1 MSPTPKND
9 PAVRA
14 AEMAQ
19 KAFVCGVIATL
30 AIGLTSAAGP
40 LAARMLQLPTG
51 KPVGVVAF
59 DCIIQANAPIAA
71 EKSAFFLTYAV
82 SPEAI
87 AYDILWAEPCW
98 ETVNFPC
105 PPAGLSVHAGVDT
118 FSARHT
124 PNNVDWTHSLP
135 TVARGVFTHTCNNY
149 PVDESRFAL
158 QESLARRLKTEDIP
172 ALESALPGMSLA
184 SASRSTI
191 GEPLPD
197 RPGRPAT
204 NVIISAH
211 SPDTTQLTLSTEHPS
226 DVREFGYS
234 FVEGKLTTLL
244 GVLNETTV
252 PVGGFEIR
260 AASPEFPQG
269 AIITQLP
276 ARRHPGGRVVLV
288 TFSPEQ
294 LGEVDVDLPNEITVK
309 EQYRHGLAQ
318 GADLLRRATISNY
331 RTLPS
336 MPSPEAI
343 GSVFTTDPL
352 FGREQEFRKILA
364 SHWMHP
370 TDTVPEA
377 DAAWLETFA
386 ADCERLIATESRLP
400 IRLKLRFM
408 SIASDLITGHH
419 DRAET
424 IGFQAYLAELRGIG
438 LADIADRAAVQF
450 ASIREDWGN
459 ID

>member
-1 MSPTPKND
+1 LSPTPKSD

-14 AEMAQ
+14 AAELGQ

-30 AIGLTSAAGP
+30 AIGLTSAAGTP
-40 LAARMLQLPTG
+40 PTRMLQLPTG

-59 DCIIQANAPIAA
+59 DCVVQANAPMAG
-71 EKSAFFLTYAV
+71 EQSAFFLTYAV

-105 PPAGLSVHAGVDT
+105 PPAGLSVHATADA
-118 FSARHT
+118 FLARHT
-124 PNNVDWTHSLP
+124 LNNVDWTHSLP
-135 TVARGVFTHTCNNY
+135 TAARGVFNHTCNNY
-149 PVDESRFAL
+149 PVDESRFAY
-158 QESLARRLKTEDIP
+158 QESLARRLTTEDIE
-172 ALESALPGMSLA
+172 ALERSIPGMSTA
-184 SASRSTI
+184 SAASSTI
-191 GEPLPD
+191 GEPLPE

-204 NVIISAH
+204 QAIVLQ
-211 SPDTTQLTLSTEHPS
+211 SPDMTQLTLLTGQPP

-244 GVLNETTV
+244 GVLHEVTV

-260 AASPEFPQG
+260 AAGPDFPQS

-276 ARRHPGGRVVLV
+276 ARRHAGGREIFV
-288 TFSPEQ
+288 TFE
-294 LGEVDVDLPNEITVK
+294 GKEVNGADVDLPNEITVN
-309 EQYRHGLAQ
+309 EQHRHGLTQ
-318 GADLLRRATISNY
+318 GTDVLRRAKISNY
-331 RTLPS
+331 HTLPS
-336 MPSPEAI
+336 MPPPEAI
-343 GSVFTTDPL
+343 GSAFTTDPL
-352 FGREQEFRKILA
+352 FGQEQEFRKLLA

-419 DRAET
+419 ERAET
-424 IGFQAYLAELRGIG
+424 IGFQAYLAELRSIG
-438 LADIADRAAVQF
+438 LTDIADRATVQF

>member
-9 PAVRA
+9 PVVRA
-14 AEMAQ
+14 AELAQ
-19 KAFVCGVIATL
+19 RAFVCGVIATL
-30 AIGLTSAAGP
+30 AIGLTSAAGTP
-40 LAARMLQLPTG
+40 PTRMLQLPTG

-59 DCIIQANAPIAA
+59 DCVIQANAPMAG
-71 EKSAFFLTYAV
+71 EQSAFFLTYAV

-105 PPAGLSVHAGVDT
+105 PPAGLSVHVGADA
-118 FSARHT
+118 FLARHT
-124 PNNVDWTHSLP
+124 LNNVDWTHSLP
-135 TVARGVFTHTCNNY
+135 TAARGVFNHTCNNY
-149 PVDESRFAL
+149 PVDESRFAY
-158 QESLARRLKTEDIP
+158 QESLARRLTTDDLP
-172 ALESALPGMSLA
+172 ALERAFPGMSPA
-184 SASRSTI
+184 SAARSTI
-191 GEPLPD
+191 GESLSE

-204 NVIISAH
+204 QAIVLQ
-211 SPDTTQLTLSTEHPS
+211 SPDMTQLTLLTGQPPE
-226 DVREFGYS
+226 VREFGYS

-244 GVLNETTV
+244 GILHEVTV

-260 AASPEFPQG
+260 AASPEFPQH

-276 ARRHPGGRVVLV
+276 ARRHPGGREVFV
-288 TFSPEQ
+288 TFEEN
-294 LGEVDVDLPNEITVK
+294 EVNGLDVDLPNEITVK
-309 EQYRHGLAQ
+309 EQHQRGLAQ

-352 FGREQEFRKILA
+352 FGREQEFRKLLA

-386 ADCERLIATESRLP
+386 ADCERLIATEPRLP

-408 SIASDLITGHH
+408 SIVSDLITGHH